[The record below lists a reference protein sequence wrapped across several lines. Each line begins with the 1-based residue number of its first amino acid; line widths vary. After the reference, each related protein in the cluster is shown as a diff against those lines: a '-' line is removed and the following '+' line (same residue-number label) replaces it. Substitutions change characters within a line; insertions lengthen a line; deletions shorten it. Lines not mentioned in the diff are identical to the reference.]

1 MKMKFI
7 QKFCL
12 LALIVF
18 VLAIHNRAQV
28 ESFGHLR
35 KFSVKFYKNKT
46 ESAKD
51 ANKEAKEK
59 IRLDQIRNREQEIEN
74 KRQEIYKGLLLNR
87 VYGSILKDFYN
98 RF

>member
-46 ESAKD
+46 ESVKD
-51 ANKEAKEK
+51 ANKEAKE
-59 IRLDQIRNREQEIEN
+59 IEN
-74 KRQEIYKGLLLNR
+74 KRKEIYKGLLLNR

>member
-46 ESAKD
+46 ESV
-51 ANKEAKEK
+51 KEAYKEA
-59 IRLDQIRNREQEIEN
+59 
-74 KRQEIYKGLLLNR
+74 
-87 VYGSILKDFYN
+87 
-98 RF
+98 